1 MLSIVIFIMIILIAS
16 ILQTSTGFG
25 FSILATPFLL
35 LLFQPAEAIQIN
47 LILSFL
53 ISFALITKI
62 KQDIDFGVLKRFLF
76 GSVVGLPLGM
86 LVFLRLD
93 VMKLKLGI
101 SMIILL
107 LTFML
112 IWKFRISQT
121 KTRDYIVGGLSGIFT
136 TSIGM
141 PGPPLLLYFA
151 GTATRK
157 AVLRS
162 TTLAFYF
169 VIYLLSIVIQVSFA
183 GATKTMWLASGFALP
198 IVCLGLYIGQL
209 LFTKISERH
218 FQVVLYVILAFT
230 GVYLL
235 LESIKLW

>member
-1 MLSIVIFIMIILIAS
+1 MIILIAS

-47 LILSFL
+47 LILSFV
-53 ISFALITKI
+53 ISLALIAKI

-76 GSVVGLPLGM
+76 GSVAGLPLGM
-86 LVFLRLD
+86 LVFLVLD
-93 VMKLKLGI
+93 VTKLKLGI
-101 SMIILL
+101 SIIILI
-107 LTFML
+107 LTVVL

-121 KTRDYIVGGLSGIFT
+121 KPRDYIVGGLSGILT

-151 GTATRK
+151 GTATQK
-157 AVLRS
+157 AVLRG
-162 TTLAFYF
+162 TTLAFYL
-169 VIYLLSIVIQVSFA
+169 VIYLLSIIMQVSFA
-183 GATKTMWLASGFALP
+183 GATKTMWLASGLALP
-198 IVCLGLYIGQL
+198 IVFLGLYVGQL
-209 LFTKISERH
+209 LFTRINERH
-218 FQVVLYVILAFT
+218 FQIVLYVILAFT

-235 LESIKLW
+235 FESVKNW